1 MSVFPYK
8 LFTNYI
14 LRTPLYP
21 ISDLFTFYKETE
33 NNETAFKEKF
43 SSKLI
48 QEAIFLSSPPLYFSL
63 KNWLDGNLSDP
74 KKIEK
79 LKNSLTKYLTRMSS
93 RCTPF
98 GLYAGY
104 SIGAFSEEN
113 NIIVGS
119 SDDHTR
125 YTKLDMY
132 YLVSLVN
139 DLIQDSR
146 IRDNIRFTS
155 NSTLYQIN
163 NELRYIEYKYFGLK
177 RSHEIVS
184 VEKTDVLDFVL
195 SFSKNGKLLSEI
207 ADELINK
214 FTDVD
219 YNDAKEFINELAKNQ
234 LLISEL
240 EPLLI
245 GHDYFTHLQQII
257 AKIDEID
264 EIKTT
269 LKDIAD
275 KIENLDKKLENQI
288 SNYTNIHEV
297 LREFKTMFDS
307 RFLFQT
313 DLKIGTI
320 KNTLNKSIIKEIR
333 EGIMILNHVSPNN
346 QNYAL
351 TNFKKQ
357 FIDKF
362 GESEIP
368 LSLVL
373 DPEFGIRYNES
384 GFHNILPDD
393 SFINHI
399 VLNRQPSSSLPEV
412 RLNNIDIYLHQKI
425 SEAYRTGEQRI
436 ILEKDK
442 LPQTNNNWNSLPET
456 MSFITEFIFTDEKQ
470 KILLNGGG
478 GSTAANLIGRFTIA
492 DEEIRSYA
500 EEIISV
506 DKNFNQ
512 DTILAEITHLS
523 DSRVGNITSRSTLYE
538 YEIPYLAKSSKKAE
552 NQIPISDLVV
562 SVSHTGEIILRSI
575 SKNKK
580 VIPRL
585 INAHNY
591 SFNNTP
597 IYSFLCDLQATE
609 KRKSI
614 QLDLS
619 NISKLYKFIPRIEY
633 KNIIFKK
640 ASWNFNKEDLNN
652 LLKTK
657 NENTLIEA
665 VHNIRKQWNIPQ
677 YICLIEADNEML
689 IDLENKRSINVMLD
703 VISKKE
709 TITFDEFLF
718 SDKNQIVKRGE
729 SDFTNQV
736 IISIYK
742 DQKNNPK

>member
-21 ISDLFTFYKETE
+21 VSDLFAFYKEIE
-33 NNETAFKEKF
+33 NNESVFKEKF
-43 SSKLI
+43 SNNLI

-104 SIGAFSEEN
+104 SIGAFSAEN
-113 NIIVGS
+113 NITVGQS
-119 SDDHTR
+119 SDHTR

-146 IRDNIRFTS
+146 IRENIRFSS
-155 NSTLYQIN
+155 NSTLYHVN

-219 YNDAKEFINELAKNQ
+219 YNDALEFINELAKNQ

-245 GHDYFTHLQQII
+245 GNDYFIQLQQII
-257 AKIDEID
+257 AKIDSID
-264 EIKTT
+264 DIKAII
-269 LKDIAD
+269 KDIAYRV
-275 KIENLDKKLENQI
+275 ENLDSKFENQI
-288 SNYTNIHEV
+288 SDYTNIHE
-297 LREFKTMFDS
+297 LLKGFKTAFDS

-313 DLKIGTI
+313 DLKIETI
-320 KNTLNKSIIKEIR
+320 ENTLNKNIIKGIR
-333 EGIMILNHVSPNN
+333 EGIMILNHVSSSD
-346 QNYAL
+346 QSYSL
-351 TNFKKQ
+351 SNFKKQ
-357 FIDKF
+357 FVEKF

-368 LSLVL
+368 LSLAL
-373 DPEFGIRYNES
+373 DSEFGIAYTDNS
-384 GFHNILPDD
+384 FHNILPDD

-399 VLNRQPSSSLPEV
+399 VLNKQNSHSDI
-412 RLNNIDIYLHQKI
+412 RLNKVDTYLHQKI
-425 SEAYRTGEQRI
+425 SDAYRKNEQKI
-436 ILEKDK
+436 IIDKDK
-442 LPQTNNNWNSLPET
+442 LPQINDNWNNLPET
-456 MSFITEFIFTDEKQ
+456 MSFITEFIFTDGEQ

-492 DEEIRSYA
+492 DREVRNYA
-500 EEIISV
+500 EHITSI
-506 DKNFNQ
+506 DKSFNENV
-512 DTILAEITHLS
+512 ILAEITHLS
-523 DSRVGNITSRSTLYE
+523 DARVGNITSRSDLYE
-538 YEIPYLAKSSKKAE
+538 YEIPYLAKSAKKIE
-552 NQIPISDLVV
+552 NQIPISDLAV
-562 SVSHTGEIILRSI
+562 SVSHSGEIILRSI

-585 INAHNY
+585 VNAHNY
-591 SFNNTP
+591 SYNNTP
-597 IYSFLCDLQATE
+597 IYVFLCELQLAE
-609 KRKSI
+609 KRRSI

-640 ASWNFNKEDLNN
+640 ASWNFNKEDLNS

-657 NENTLIEA
+657 DQNQLFIAITGL
-665 VHNIRKQWNIPQ
+665 RKEWKIPR
-677 YICLIEADNEML
+677 YISLIEADNELL
-689 IDLENKRSINVMLD
+689 IDLESKRSISVMLD

-709 TITFDEFLF
+709 KVTFEEFLF

-729 SDFTNQV
+729 SNFTNQV

-742 DQKNNPK
+742 DQKN